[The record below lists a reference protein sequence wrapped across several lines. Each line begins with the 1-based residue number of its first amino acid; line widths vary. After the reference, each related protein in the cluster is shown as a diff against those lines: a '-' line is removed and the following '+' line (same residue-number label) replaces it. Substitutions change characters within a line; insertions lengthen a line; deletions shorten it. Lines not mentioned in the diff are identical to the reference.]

1 MKKRLVILGAGESG
15 TGAAILGV
23 KKDYDVFVSD
33 AGAIKGKYMDELNQ
47 YHISF
52 EQNKHTEELIL
63 NADLIIK
70 SPGIPEKAE
79 IIKKLR
85 SLDIPIISEIEFAGK
100 YTDAFI
106 ICITGTDGKTT
117 TTSIIYDIMVRAE
130 MNVGL
135 GGNIGKSFAR
145 QVALENHDYYVLE
158 ISSFQLDGMC
168 DFRSNIAILT
178 NISPDHLDRYNYD
191 INNYIAS
198 KFRILQNQTEED
210 YFIYCADNKFTT
222 DNIEKYPTKA
232 QKLPFSFF
240 EKCEPGAYNNNGE
253 LTVKINPLN
262 NQIFIMNL
270 SELSLKGRHNA
281 YNSMAAAVVGDVLEI
296 RKGLIRDSLTQF
308 VNIEHRLED
317 CGKVGGIEFVN
328 DSKATTVNAVWYALE
343 SMQTPVVW
351 IAGGVDK
358 GNDYTQLKSLV
369 KDKVK
374 IIVCLGLDNRKIHE
388 SFGQEVDMIVNA
400 TSMQEAVHIAYKLA
414 SKDDTVLLSPA
425 CASFDLF
432 EDYQD
437 RGRQFK
443 KAVRNL

>member
-1 MKKRLVILGAGESG
+1 MILGAGESG

-117 TTSIIYDIMVRAE
+117 TTSIMYDIMVRAE

-145 QVALENHDYYVLE
+145 QVALEKHDYYVLE

-198 KFRILQNQTEED
+198 KFRILQNQTDED

-232 QKLPFSFF
+232 QKLPFSFL

-358 GNDYTQLKSLV
+358 GNDYSQLKSLV

>member
-1 MKKRLVILGAGESG
+1 MGAGESG

-23 KKDYDVFVSD
+23 QKNYDVFVSD
-33 AGAIKGKYMDELNQ
+33 AGAIKEKYIDELNQ
-47 YHISF
+47 YHVSF

-85 SLDIPIISEIEFAGK
+85 ALNIPIISEIEFAGK
-100 YTDAFI
+100 YTDAYT

-117 TTSIIYDIMVRAE
+117 TTTIIYDILTRAE
-130 MNVGL
+130 LKVGL

-145 QVALENHDYYVLE
+145 QVALEKYDYYVLE
-158 ISSFQLDGMC
+158 ISSFQLDGMY
-168 DFRSNIAILT
+168 DFRANIAILT
-178 NISPDHLDRYNYD
+178 NISPDHLDRYNYELD
-191 INNYIAS
+191 NYIAS
-198 KFRILQNQTEED
+198 KFRVLQNQTEED
-210 YFIYCADNKFTT
+210 YFIYCADNKLTV
-222 DNIEKYPTKA
+222 DNILKYPTKA
-232 QKLPFSFF
+232 KKLPFSFF
-240 EKCEPGAYNNNGE
+240 EKCEPGAYNNDGE

-270 SELSLKGRHNA
+270 SELSLRGRHNA

-296 RKGLIRDSLTQF
+296 RKGLIRDSLTQI

-358 GNDYTQLKSLV
+358 GNDYTQLKQLV

-414 SKDDTVLLSPA
+414 SKEDTVLLSPA

>member
-1 MKKRLVILGAGESG
+1 MGAGESG

-23 KKDYDVFVSD
+23 QKDYDVFVSD
-33 AGAIKGKYMDELNQ
+33 SGAIKENYIDELNH
-47 YHISF
+47 YHIAF
-52 EQNKHTEELIL
+52 EQSMHTEALIL
-63 NADLIIK
+63 NADLVIK

-79 IIKKLR
+79 IIKKLKA
-85 SLDIPIISEIEFAGK
+85 LEIAVISEIEFAGK
-100 YTDAFI
+100 YTNAYT

-117 TTSIIYDIMVRAE
+117 TASMIYDIMKRAD

-145 QVALENHDYYVLE
+145 QVALENFDYYVLE
-158 ISSFQLDGMC
+158 ISSFQLDGMY
-168 DFRSNIAILT
+168 DFRANIAVLT
-178 NISPDHLDRYNYD
+178 NISPDHLDRYNYELD
-191 INNYIAS
+191 NYISS
-198 KFRILQNQTEED
+198 KFRIVQNQTLAD
-210 YFIYCADNKFTT
+210 YFIYCADNKLTL
-222 DNIEKYPTKA
+222 DNLEKHQTKA
-232 QKLPFSFF
+232 KLLPFSFF
-240 EKCEPGAYNNNGE
+240 DKCIPGAYNNENQ
-253 LTVKINPLN
+253 LTVEINPLN
-262 NQIFIMNL
+262 NQITIMNL
-270 SELSLKGRHNA
+270 SELSLKGRHNV
-281 YNSMAAAVVGDVLEI
+281 YNSMAAAVVGEVLEI
-296 RKGLIRDSLTQF
+296 RKGVIRESLSQF
-308 VNIEHRLED
+308 VNIEHRLEN

-343 SMQTPVVW
+343 SMQSPVVW

-358 GNDYTQLKSLV
+358 GNDYTQLKQLV

-388 SFGQEVDMIVNA
+388 AFGQEVDMIVNA

-414 SKDDTVLLSPA
+414 SKEDIVLLSPA